1 MPCKYMRTK
10 ENWTPN
16 DFEINFDYNN
26 IPPNIRMDNVVNLT
40 RQLQSLTPLTKR
52 LHLMM
57 DVDNLNLYNDVKIS
71 TKLRINDVE
80 VKFI

>member
-80 VKFI
+80 VKFV

>member
-26 IPPNIRMDNVVNLT
+26 ISPNIRMDNVVNLT

>member
-16 DFEINFDYNN
+16 DYEIAFDYNN
-26 IPPNIRMDNVVNLT
+26 IPSNIRMDNVVNLT
-40 RQLQSLTPLTKR
+40 RQLQSLTPLTKK

-57 DVDNLNLYNDVKIS
+57 NVDDLQLYNDVKIS
-71 TKLRINDVE
+71 TRMKIDNVE

>member
-16 DFEINFDYNN
+16 DYEIAFDCNN
-26 IPPNIRMDNVVNLT
+26 IPSNIRMDNVVNLT